1 MSSDGLA
8 DASRP
13 RDARSSSCDTSALGG
28 RMDQREHDVILFG
41 ATGFTGRLVAD
52 YLSKARAPGR
62 WAIAG
67 RSRDKL
73 LALGLGVPI
82 VVADAMDP
90 IAMAD
95 VAQRAKVVCTTVG
108 PFSRYGSALVAACAG
123 AGTHYCDLTAEVH
136 WMRAMIDQHDATAR
150 ATGARIVHACGFD
163 SIPSDLG
170 ALLAQDQMMTRH
182 GRPAERV
189 TAYYGSM
196 SGGVSGGTLASALAI
211 AEASKDRAVRRAL
224 ANPYGLDPDPTAP
237 MPPAPDETRIR
248 WDAERRTFTM
258 PFVMAPSNTRVVR
271 RSHALAGYPWG
282 RDFVYREVKTVKPT
296 PKGLVAA
303 VGTTAGMLAFLVAA
317 GNDRLRPLIARRLPQ
332 PGEGPSASA
341 RERGFWKLDVVAA
354 AGSLRVTYRLGD
366 DADPGYGSTARM
378 LAESALC
385 LAHDPLTSDPGVTT
399 PALAMGHAL
408 ARRLRAAGLTLEEA

>member
-1 MSSDGLA
+1 MQ
-8 DASRP
+8 
-13 RDARSSSCDTSALGG
+13 RD
-28 RMDQREHDVILFG
+28 HDVILFG

-52 YLSKARAPGR
+52 YLSKTPGAGR

-73 LALGLGVPI
+73 AALGLGVPI

-95 VAQRAKVVCTTVG
+95 VARRTRVVCTTVG
-108 PFSRYGSALVAACAG
+108 PFSKYGSALVAACAE

-150 ATGARIVHACGFD
+150 RTGARIVHACGFD

-170 ALLAQDQMMTRH
+170 ALLAQDLMIARH

-211 AEASKDRAVRRAL
+211 AEASKDRAVRRVL
-224 ANPYGLDPDPTAP
+224 GDPYGLDPDPRAP
-237 MPPAPDETRIR
+237 MPPAPDERRIR
-248 WDAERRTFTM
+248 WDPERKTFTM
-258 PFVMAPSNTRVVR
+258 PFVMAASNTRIVR

-282 RDFVYREVKTVKPT
+282 RDFVYREVQTVKPT
-296 PKGLVAA
+296 PLGLALG
-303 VGTTAGMLAFLVAA
+303 VGMTAGMLAFLLAA

-332 PGEGPSASA
+332 PGEGPSAGTRA
-341 RERGFWKLDVVAA
+341 RGFWKLEVVAA
-354 AGSLRVTYRLGD
+354 SGPERVTYRLED
-366 DADPGYGSTARM
+366 SADPGYGSTARM

-385 LAHDPLTSDPGVTT
+385 LAHDPLGSAPGFTT
-399 PALAMGHAL
+399 PAVAMGHAL
-408 ARRLRAAGLTLEEA
+408 AQRLRAAGLTLEEGQRT